1 MLVSDAVYFL
11 AIFKLRLTSTVF
23 LLFNLTCYKYI

>member
-11 AIFKLRLTSTVF
+11 AIFKLRLNQYCVF
-23 LLFNLTCYKYI
+23 AFQFDLL